1 MTKTNKTPKKYP
13 IRARGTGLTKTIV
26 ETFAKIH
33 DMSQS
38 EAIRQL
44 IWLGWLSQETTHQKE
59 NKV

>member
-1 MTKTNKTPKKYP
+1 MTKTNKIPKKYP
-13 IRARGTGLTKTIV
+13 IRARGTGLTSTIV
-26 ETFAKIH
+26 KMFAKTH

-44 IWLGWLSQETTHQKE
+44 IWLGWLSQETTPQKE